1 MPFSRE
7 ELDWIEAEWAYH
19 LHGRSAFLSREDFLQ
34 VQAWDAE
41 GATAA
46 LLVDAMEAYFARRAK
61 RPRPRAFVAMAH
73 LEKDVA
79 RAQQLRQALQRAEP
93 EPPKGHP
100 GWDAVREPLRS
111 DPRVRAAFEGW
122 MRLRSQAPAPD
133 SPGFLDHFDAERAA
147 FRELI
152 ALVEARLGPTQET
165 LATELRQRLAE
176 SKIPE
181 GTPLWKRAWEHH
193 WGRLLCQ
200 SWGIPL

>member
-61 RPRPRAFVAMAH
+61 RPRPRAFVAMSH

-79 RAQQLRQALQRAEP
+79 RAQKLRQALQRAEP

-111 DPRVRAAFEGW
+111 DPRVRAVFEGW
-122 MRLRSQAPAPD
+122 MRLRSQAPTPD
-133 SPGFLDHFDAERAA
+133 SPGFLDHFDAERTA

-181 GTPLWKRAWEHH
+181 GTHLWKRAWEHH